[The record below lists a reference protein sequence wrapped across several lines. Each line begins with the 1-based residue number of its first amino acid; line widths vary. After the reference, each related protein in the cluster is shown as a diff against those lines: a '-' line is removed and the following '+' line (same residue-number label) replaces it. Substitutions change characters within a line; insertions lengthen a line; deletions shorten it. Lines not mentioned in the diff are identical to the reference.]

1 MSLAA
6 TLYTLFLV
14 VSLAMGVVASRRVRG
29 LRDFYIAGGQMPWYL
44 LCGTFIASNVSA
56 GLFLGGTNMTGR
68 HGYTLWCSYA
78 TTSIGYVFAIGVV
91 GVMVKR
97 LAANH
102 DLYDFADVLA
112 ARYPSRR
119 NGIRVFSAI
128 ILPIIYIPTLAAQF
142 IGLSAISASLYDF
155 PYEAVLVL
163 TLGVVVLYTLLG
175 GMIGVVWTDT
185 FQFFVLFVGL
195 IVAVPMG
202 LSVLGDGD
210 AGQGWVTLTSID
222 PDLFKWKTAEW
233 HGYEILGQFVWVFAL
248 GSQPHLV
255 TRFLTA
261 KDEKTII
268 KALPVCAIAG
278 IVIYSATV
286 PVGLLG
292 RVALEAHGGEQHYYI
307 AMAKHTLGP
316 WLGTFTLIG
325 VAAAALS
332 SCSTILMVTAQ
343 AISRDVYERW
353 RGYKVDDAH
362 LVRVSRISVLLIG
375 VLAGVLAYFRPLS
388 IFWLVVLSASLFS
401 AIFFIPLVGGF
412 FSTRAT
418 GRGALAA
425 MITGAVTAPV
435 IYAVNKSTGS
445 YWFASEFIGG
455 MLFSLLVFLWFNYRD
470 KPTPAERAVIAGMAR

>member
-1 MSLAA
+1 MSLEA
-6 TLYTLFLV
+6 TLYSIFLL
-14 VSLAMGVVASRRVRG
+14 VSLAIGVVASRRVHG
-29 LRDFYIAGGQMPWYL
+29 LRDYYIAGAQMPWYL

-56 GLFLGGTNMTGR
+56 GLFLGGTDMTGR
-68 HGYTLWCSYA
+68 FGFTLWCSYA
-78 TTSIGYVFAIGVV
+78 ATSIGYIFAIGVV

-97 LAANH
+97 LASKREI
-102 DLYDFADVLA
+102 YDFADILA
-112 ARYPSRR
+112 VRFPSRR
-119 NGIRVFSAI
+119 DAIRIFTAI
-128 ILPIIYIPTLAAQF
+128 VLPIIYIPTLAAQF
-142 IGLSAISASLYDF
+142 IGLSAISASLYDL

-163 TLGVVVLYTLLG
+163 TLAVVVVYTLLG

-185 FQFFVLFVGL
+185 FQFFVLFLGL

-202 LSVLGDGD
+202 LAMLGDGD
-210 AGQGWVTLTSID
+210 AGQGWQTLTEIS
-222 PDLFKWKTAEW
+222 PDLFKWRTDEW
-233 HGYEILGQFVWVFAL
+233 GGYELLGQLVWIFAL

-278 IVIYSATV
+278 LIIYTATV

-292 RVALEAHGGEQHYYI
+292 RVSLETYGGEQHYYI

-316 WLGTFTLIG
+316 WLGTFVLIG

-343 AISRDVYERW
+343 AVSRDVYERL
-353 RGYKVDDAH
+353 RGDTVSEVD

-375 VLAGVLAYFRPLS
+375 LLGGVLAYFRPLS
-388 IFWLVVLSASLFS
+388 IFWLVVLSGSLFS

-418 GRGALAA
+418 GKGALAA
-425 MITGAVTAPV
+425 MITGAVTAPA
-435 IYAVNKSTGS
+435 IYAVNKITGAH
-445 YWFASEFIGG
+445 WFAGEFIGG
-455 MLFSLLVFLWFNYRD
+455 MFFSLLVWLWFNHRGT
-470 KPTPAERAVIAGMAR
+470 PTQAERAVIAGMAR